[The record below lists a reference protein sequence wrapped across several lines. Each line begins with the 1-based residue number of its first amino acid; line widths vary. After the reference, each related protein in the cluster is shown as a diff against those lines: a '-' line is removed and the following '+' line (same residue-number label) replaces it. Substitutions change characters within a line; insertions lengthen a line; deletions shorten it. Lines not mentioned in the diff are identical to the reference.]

1 VLGRLFQK
9 FEQADTATA
18 RKYGGAGLGLAI
30 CKNIVAVMGGR
41 IDASSE
47 PGGQC
52 VPRVSAAERGAQQPA
67 LPTEMRRPHA
77 ARLAVLCA
85 EDGATNQII
94 LRELL
99 GDMGHAVTIAE
110 DGIAALE
117 LLAAHDYD
125 LVIMDGRMP
134 RLDGLATLQ
143 RLRAGQHGVRDA
155 NLPVIALTANAS
167 AEDRQRFLVAG
178 ASGFLPKPINE
189 SDLHAEIARHIDA
202 LLAQGKPLV
211 GEQHA
216 IAAGAPPLAELDA
229 MFGVAHC
236 RRPARPSRTMAASC
250 TGPCARP
257 SCWRGR
263 ACWRWRIRAW
273 RMATP

>member
-1 VLGRLFQK
+1 
-9 FEQADTATA
+9 
-18 RKYGGAGLGLAI
+18 
-30 CKNIVAVMGGR
+30 
-41 IDASSE
+41 
-47 PGGQC
+47 
-52 VPRVSAAERGAQQPA
+52 
-67 LPTEMRRPHA
+67 
-77 ARLAVLCA
+77 
-85 EDGATNQII
+85 
-94 LRELL
+94 
-99 GDMGHAVTIAE
+99 
-110 DGIAALE
+110 
-117 LLAAHDYD
+117 
-125 LVIMDGRMP
+125 
-134 RLDGLATLQ
+134 
-143 RLRAGQHGVRDA
+143 VRDA